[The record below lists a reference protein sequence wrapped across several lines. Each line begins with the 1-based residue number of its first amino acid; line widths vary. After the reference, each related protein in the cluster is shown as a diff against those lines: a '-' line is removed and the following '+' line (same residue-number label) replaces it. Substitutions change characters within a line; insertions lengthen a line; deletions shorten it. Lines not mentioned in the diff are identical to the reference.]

1 MRLKGREGEGERL
14 PVISILGTK
23 GGVGKS
29 TVAMGLAIWITKL
42 KPEQWTLLIDGDMH
56 VQTIGLKMCPV
67 TDVTLADVL
76 DGGKPI
82 EEAVYQCELEADG
95 KPLFPRLAILPAGG
109 RFLPVMR
116 GNPLEFI
123 SEMKRKFDAI
133 ITKLRRMF
141 TYIIV
146 DTPASMSFEHLILT
160 SIADRVLYVCEPND
174 DSIEA
179 TRVTAVELKKFMNVE
194 SLGVVLNRV
203 PRNVDEKIWVKKASK
218 IDRVLG
224 VIYEDEA
231 VGEAFRENLP
241 VVAVAPD
248 APSSRAMLEI
258 THKILEMEIK
268 PTKVSTKI
276 DRALRQTAKELGS
289 TE

>member
-1 MRLKGREGEGERL
+1 L
-14 PVISILGTK
+14 PVISVLGTK

-29 TVAMGLAIWITKL
+29 TVAMGVAIWMSKMQPDRWI
-42 KPEQWTLLIDGDMH
+42 LLIDGDMH

-67 TDVTLADVL
+67 TDVTLAEVL
-76 DGGKPI
+76 DEGKPV

-109 RFLPVMR
+109 RFLPAMR

-123 SEMKRKFDAI
+123 SETKRKFDSIVA
-133 ITKLRRMF
+133 KLRRMF
-141 TYIIV
+141 SYIIV

-194 SLGVVLNRV
+194 SVGVVLNRV
-203 PRNVDEKIWVKKASK
+203 PPRVDEKVWIKKASK

-224 VIYEDEA
+224 VVPEDEA
-231 VGEAFRENLP
+231 VGEAFRQNLP

-248 APSSRAMLEI
+248 CPASRALEEI
-258 THKILEMEIK
+258 TRRVLEVEIK
-268 PTKVSTKI
+268 PTKVSSKI
-276 DRALRQTAKELGS
+276 DRALRETAKEVEGS
-289 TE
+289 

>member
-1 MRLKGREGEGERL
+1 L

-29 TVAMGLAIWITKL
+29 TVAMGIAIWMSKMQPDRWI
-42 KPEQWTLLIDGDMH
+42 LLIDGDMH

-67 TDVTLADVL
+67 TDVTLAEVL
-76 DGGKPI
+76 DGGKPV
-82 EEAVYQCELEADG
+82 EEAVYQCELESNG
-95 KPLFPRLAILPAGG
+95 KPLFPKLAILPAGG
-109 RFLPVMR
+109 RFLPAMR

-123 SEMKRKFDAI
+123 SETKRKFDSI
-133 ITKLRRMF
+133 VTKLRKMF
-141 TYIIV
+141 SYIIV

-179 TRVTAVELKKFMNVE
+179 TRVTAVELKKFMDVE

-203 PRNVDEKIWVKKASK
+203 PLRVDERVWIKKASR

-224 VIYEDEA
+224 VVPEDES

-248 APSSRAMLEI
+248 SPASRALREI
-258 THKILEMEIK
+258 TRRVLEVEIK
-268 PTKVSTKI
+268 PTTVSSKI
-276 DRALRQTAKELGS
+276 DRALRETAKEVEG
-289 TE
+289 

>member
-1 MRLKGREGEGERL
+1 MAI
-14 PVISILGTK
+14 ISILGTK

-29 TVAMGLAIWITKL
+29 TVAMGLAIWMSKMLPDRWI
-42 KPEQWTLLIDGDMH
+42 LLIDGDMH

-67 TDVTLADVL
+67 TDVTLAEVL
-76 DGGKPI
+76 DEGKPV

-109 RFLPVMR
+109 RFLPAMR

-123 SEMKRKFDAI
+123 SETKRKFDAI
-133 ITKLRRMF
+133 VSKLRRMF
-141 TYIIV
+141 SYIIV

-203 PRNVDEKIWVKKASK
+203 PPRVDERVWIKKASR

-224 VIYEDEA
+224 VIHEDES
-231 VGEAFRENLP
+231 VGEAFRQNLP

-248 APSSRAMLEI
+248 SPASRALGEIARKVLEV
-258 THKILEMEIK
+258 EIK
-268 PTKVSTKI
+268 PTKVSSKI
-276 DRALRQTAKELGS
+276 DRALQQTAKEVEGD
-289 TE
+289 

>member
-1 MRLKGREGEGERL
+1 LAI
-14 PVISILGTK
+14 ISILGTK

-29 TVAMGLAIWITKL
+29 TVAMGLAIWMSKMLPDRWI
-42 KPEQWTLLIDGDMH
+42 LLIDGDMH

-67 TDVTLADVL
+67 TDVTLAEVL
-76 DGGKPI
+76 DEGKPV

-109 RFLPVMR
+109 RFLPAMR

-123 SEMKRKFDAI
+123 SETKRKFDAI
-133 ITKLRRMF
+133 VSKLRRMF
-141 TYIIV
+141 SYIIV

-203 PRNVDEKIWVKKASK
+203 PPRVDERVWIKKASR

-224 VIYEDEA
+224 VIHEDES
-231 VGEAFRENLP
+231 VGEAFRQNLP

-248 APSSRAMLEI
+248 SPASRALGEIARKVLEV
-258 THKILEMEIK
+258 EIK
-268 PTKVSTKI
+268 PTKVSSKI
-276 DRALRQTAKELGS
+276 DRALQQTAKEVEGD
-289 TE
+289 

>member
-1 MRLKGREGEGERL
+1 LAI
-14 PVISILGTK
+14 ISILGTK

-29 TVAMGLAIWITKL
+29 TVAMGLAIWMSKMQPDRWI
-42 KPEQWTLLIDGDMH
+42 LLIDGDMH
-56 VQTIGLKMCPV
+56 VQTVGLKMCPV
-67 TDVTLADVL
+67 TDVTLAEVL
-76 DGGKPI
+76 DEGKPV

-109 RFLPVMR
+109 RFLPAMR

-123 SEMKRKFDAI
+123 SETKRKFDAI
-133 ITKLRRMF
+133 VSKLRKMF
-141 TYIIV
+141 SYIIV

-203 PRNVDEKIWVKKASK
+203 PPRVDEKVWIKKASR

-224 VIYEDEA
+224 VIHEDES
-231 VGEAFRENLP
+231 VGEAFRQNLP
-241 VVAVAPD
+241 IVAVAPD
-248 APSSRAMLEI
+248 SPASRALEEI
-258 THKILEMEIK
+258 ARRVLEVEIK
-268 PTKVSTKI
+268 PTKVSSKI
-276 DRALRQTAKELGS
+276 DRALQQTAKEVEGG
-289 TE
+289 

>member
-1 MRLKGREGEGERL
+1 MAI
-14 PVISILGTK
+14 ISILGTK

-29 TVAMGLAIWITKL
+29 TVAMGLAIWINKL
-42 KPEQWTLLIDGDMH
+42 RPEEWVLLIDGDMH

-67 TDVTLADVL
+67 TDVTLAEVL
-76 DGGKPI
+76 DEDKPV
-82 EEAVYQCELEADG
+82 EEAVYQCELEANG

-123 SEMKRKFDAI
+123 SETKRKFDAI
-133 ITKLRRMF
+133 VGKLHKMF
-141 TYIIV
+141 SYIIV

-160 SIADRVLYVCEPND
+160 SIADRILYVCEPND

-179 TRVTAVELKKFMNVE
+179 TRVTATELKKFLNID
-194 SLGVVLNRV
+194 SIGVVLNRV
-203 PRNVDEKIWVKKASK
+203 PKNVDLNYWVKKASK

-231 VGEAFRENLP
+231 VGEAFRQNLP
-241 VVAVAPD
+241 IVAVAPD
-248 APSSRAMLEI
+248 SPASKALQEVAR
-258 THKILEMEIK
+258 KIIAMEIK
-268 PTKVSTKI
+268 PTRFPSKI
-276 DRALRQTAKELGS
+276 DRALRQTAEELKGRAD
-289 TE
+289 